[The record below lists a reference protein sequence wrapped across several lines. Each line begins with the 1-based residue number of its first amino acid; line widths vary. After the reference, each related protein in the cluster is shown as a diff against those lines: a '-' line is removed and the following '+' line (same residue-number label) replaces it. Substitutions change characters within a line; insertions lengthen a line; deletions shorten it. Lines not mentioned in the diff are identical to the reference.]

1 MHLYNG
7 PPPQGRTVRFLRN
20 NRYLYGMKITKKQ
33 AIGENLL
40 YVMVWLA
47 IILVPVL
54 NSQMMSELHISL
66 ENVLIA
72 WRKIAP
78 YLIVFIVHNA
88 IIAPRLML
96 RHRYALYLVVNLLF
110 IIAVFW
116 AVDLYDQYFS
126 TPLLFT
132 EEEPFDE
139 HRKASFTDL
148 ELYWNVVLA
157 LFMTGANSG
166 IKLMY
171 QKNWAK
177 MSMVSPLPM
186 SSSMYLHVNCIIS
199 TNRLTKNAPASIIRK
214 LRVTN
219 RSSFF
224 MYFILSVK
232 VHFPLIGKIT
242 TIYALLCAFCAYN

>member
-1 MHLYNG
+1 MLPNDISDESNMASG
-7 PPPQGRTVRFLRN
+7 MACGTTVR
-20 NRYLYGMKITKKQ
+20 
-33 AIGENLL
+33 A
-40 YVMVWLA
+40 
-47 IILVPVL
+47 
-54 NSQMMSELHISL
+54 
-66 ENVLIA
+66 
-72 WRKIAP
+72 
-78 YLIVFIVHNA
+78 
-88 IIAPRLML
+88 
-96 RHRYALYLVVNLLF
+96 
-110 IIAVFW
+110 
-116 AVDLYDQYFS
+116 
-126 TPLLFT
+126 
-132 EEEPFDE
+132 
-139 HRKASFTDL
+139 
-148 ELYWNVVLA
+148 
-157 LFMTGANSG
+157 
-166 IKLMY
+166 MY